1 MNRDIEVYINQ
12 IATENTN
19 PNFCQ
24 KEKHYKT
31 AQGSSTSYEYN
42 RYDLLIC
49 FYINKLWHKNTSYKY
64 QDGILHEYIHEKHT
78 KTDKKTFI
86 LQNFQDHKFIKT
98 ISMNLL
104 KNKWNIRREYPE

>member
-1 MNRDIEVYINQ
+1 MNCDIEVYINQ

-24 KEKHYKT
+24 REQCYQT
-31 AQGSSTSYEYN
+31 AKGSSASYEYN
-42 RYDLLIC
+42 QYGLLVG
-49 FYINKLWHKNTSYKY
+49 FNVKKLWKKYNNYKY
-64 QDGILHEYIHEKHT
+64 QDGIIQEYITEIHT

-86 LQNFQDHKFIKT
+86 LQNFPDHKFIKT